1 MKDTFYMPLTAA
13 PFKKN
18 KEYKEVLPESM
29 ELAKY
34 IRCIWG
40 SEKPY
45 LVKDKRNTGD
55 IVIPD
60 TCADSHLLRGMQRGT
75 V

>member
-18 KEYKEVLPESM
+18 KEYKEVLPESI

-34 IRCIWG
+34 IRCFWG

-60 TCADSHLLRGMQRGT
+60 TCADSHLLRGMQ
-75 V
+75 